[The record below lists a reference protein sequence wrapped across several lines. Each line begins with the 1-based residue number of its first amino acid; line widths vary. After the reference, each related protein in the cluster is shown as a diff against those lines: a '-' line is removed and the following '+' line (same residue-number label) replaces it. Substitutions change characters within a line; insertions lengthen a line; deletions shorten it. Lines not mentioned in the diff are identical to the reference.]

1 MTANL
6 RVVDAHY
13 PADFERLRAVREPV
27 FVIEQHCPIEEE
39 WDALDA
45 PSAHALVLNER
56 DEPVATGRLTSL
68 QSSAAPMIRIWPRMA
83 HQCSCT
89 SPNDTTA

>member
-39 WDALDA
+39 WDALGTPIGA
-45 PSAHALVLNER
+45 CPGVER
-56 DEPVATGRLTSL
+56 ARQQNP
-68 QSSAAPMIRIWPRMA
+68 WPHRA
-83 HQCSCT
+83 S
-89 SPNDTTA
+89 